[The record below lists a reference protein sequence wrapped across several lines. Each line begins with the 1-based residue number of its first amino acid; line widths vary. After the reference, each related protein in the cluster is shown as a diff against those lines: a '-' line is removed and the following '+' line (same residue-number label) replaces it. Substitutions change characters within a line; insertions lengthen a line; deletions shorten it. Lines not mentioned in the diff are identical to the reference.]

1 MLKEFKTNLKLKT
14 FIAIFLTP
22 ILLLGF
28 LVGTAR
34 AEWAGHL
41 VISEILFD
49 AEGTD
54 TGKEFIELYN
64 STINDIN
71 LLGWSLKYTKD
82 ELPEVETLAVFS
94 KEESNTP
101 IFKNRF
107 FLIGFNKYA
116 ASNYNNIIADVT
128 RGASLPN
135 GEKDKEAQKITIILS
150 DKDGKEID
158 RIIYDKNSITTDGQS
173 LERKAYQN
181 NNCVSAQNAGEN
193 LGNSCDTGNLDDF
206 EVRLVPNPQNS
217 QSAAEPAAGNSQAP
231 ALTPTP
237 TPTPSSS
244 PAASLPVAEAGQDKE
259 AVIGEN
265 IDFDGSDSF
274 DPQGKE
280 LVLTWDFGDKTS
292 AKGINVSHSYN
303 EIGEYRVILKA
314 DNGENISE
322 DSLKIK
328 IIAPEFSD
336 KIILSEILPNPI
348 GADKDG
354 EWVELFNFG
363 DKKVN
368 LRGWILRSAAKT
380 SGKQYVFSGDNFIE
394 AKSFLVVKRSES
406 GLVLTNESGGASLSW
421 LADKILSE
429 VSYGAA
435 KEGKSY
441 AYINNIWQWA
451 DAPTPGKE
459 NSTKVLTAVSNKKGN
474 SALPFDIAENMNGE
488 KVYYDESEM
497 TGDDLIMQSLATNA
511 IFQSIK
517 KTSIEDYLN
526 KLISEKVD
534 SAILKAKANEAAPQ
548 EKISSFADSAEGVG
562 IMDTNKE
569 SACEDFCLESEK
581 NTSGD
586 QKDVRNNPW
595 FYGNIALSALSLFL
609 VWRYQEAR
617 KKLKQL

>member
-1 MLKEFKTNLKLKT
+1 
-14 FIAIFLTP
+14 
-22 ILLLGF
+22 
-28 LVGTAR
+28 
-34 AEWAGHL
+34 
-41 VISEILFD
+41 
-49 AEGTD
+49 
-54 TGKEFIELYN
+54 
-64 STINDIN
+64 
-71 LLGWSLKYTKD
+71 
-82 ELPEVETLAVFS
+82 
-94 KEESNTP
+94 
-101 IFKNRF
+101 
-107 FLIGFNKYA
+107 
-116 ASNYNNIIADVT
+116 
-128 RGASLPN
+128 
-135 GEKDKEAQKITIILS
+135 
-150 DKDGKEID
+150 
-158 RIIYDKNSITTDGQS
+158 
-173 LERKAYQN
+173 
-181 NNCVSAQNAGEN
+181 
-193 LGNSCDTGNLDDF
+193 
-206 EVRLVPNPQNS
+206 
-217 QSAAEPAAGNSQAP
+217 
-231 ALTPTP
+231 
-237 TPTPSSS
+237 
-244 PAASLPVAEAGQDKE
+244 PVAEAGQDKE